1 MASLKEQLKN
11 LDLKQVKLTTNETLS
26 NIMANEAKRLYGL
39 IQQEIDN
46 YYKSYHPIIYNRTEG
61 YRKSLYAEDIANIK
75 VVGNS
80 LEIGVG
86 FNESLATHENLF
98 EGHYSFVPLLMERGW
113 IAKRLEDKYGVI
125 ERFTRFD
132 GIKAVERAIEEF
144 NRTNKYGIIINA
156 DKFYNARV
164 Y

>member
-11 LDLKQVKLTTNETLS
+11 LDLRQIKVSTNETLS
-26 NIMANEAKRLYGL
+26 DIMAKEAKRLYNL
-39 IQQEIDN
+39 IQKEIDN
-46 YYKSYHPIIYNRTEG
+46 YYNSYSPVIYDRTG
-61 YRKSLYAEDIANIK
+61 NYRKSLYAEDIASIK

-86 FNESLATHENLF
+86 FNQSLVIHRNLF
-98 EGHYSFVPLLMERGW
+98 DNHYSFVPLLMERGW
-113 IAKRLEDKYGVI
+113 TAKRLEDRYGVI